1 MNSGECRDL
10 YLSKMQK
17 IHRHEPIPKQVT
29 IPSEVQNILEEM
41 KHIYEPETTMKKY
54 QMSFP

>member
-17 IHRHEPIPKQVT
+17 IHRHEPIPEQVT
-29 IPSEVQNILEEM
+29 TPSEVQNILEEM
-41 KHIYEPETTMKKY
+41 KHIYEPEL
-54 QMSFP
+54 Q